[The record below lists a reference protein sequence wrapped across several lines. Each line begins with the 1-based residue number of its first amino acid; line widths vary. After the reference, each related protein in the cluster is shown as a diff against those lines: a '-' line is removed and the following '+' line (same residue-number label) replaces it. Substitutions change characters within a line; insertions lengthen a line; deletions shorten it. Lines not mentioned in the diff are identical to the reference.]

1 MASVESVAGG
11 GTDERTTEF
20 AAATLPHQSKDQSQR
35 GIDLPH
41 LSVGQV
47 TRDLPESLRIHGGC
61 LFDKHS
67 SPSAQQFHLGAK
79 ACGQRRRRG
88 RCHQPGGQRQKM
100 RLHDD
105 RKACPR
111 LLMSFTSVVTQPEH
125 FTTHAASPCRGGLA
139 RPRRDPAR
147 SRQAQPTRNGAFP
160 GRGDSARAATAS
172 RDSAAT
178 RSGPGTAAG
187 TDREHID
194 HNPQHG
200 AVRCPSRTRSTTVL
214 AVTRSSD
221 RSGICHSPGPY
232 PGWLQLPVTDNR
244 PSGPRSR
251 NCASRSGTSGARRRP
266 LGSVTWVGGLVR

>member
-1 MASVESVAGG
+1 MRPAPTSRSVPPARWTTPENEIARRPQSVSPTAQCPLLRWLRNRNTSPRTQRLHVAEDLRGLG
-11 GTDERTTEF
+11 AILLVRGKRSRLGTELF
-20 AAATLPHQSKDQSQR
+20 LGAATP
-35 GIDLPH
+35 
-41 LSVGQV
+41 
-47 TRDLPESLRIHGGC
+47 PE
-61 LFDKHS
+61 
-67 SPSAQQFHLGAK
+67 P
-79 ACGQRRRRG
+79 
-88 RCHQPGGQRQKM
+88 P
-100 RLHDD
+100 
-105 RKACPR
+105 
-111 LLMSFTSVVTQPEH
+111 
-125 FTTHAASPCRGGLA
+125 
-139 RPRRDPAR
+139 
-147 SRQAQPTRNGAFP
+147 
-160 GRGDSARAATAS
+160 TAS

>member
-1 MASVESVAGG
+1 MRPAPTKRSVPPARWTTPENEIARRPQSVSPTAHVLYFGGYATGTLHHARSVSVSRRTCAASARSCS
-11 GTDERTTEF
+11 F
-20 AAATLPHQSKDQSQR
+20 AA
-35 GIDLPH
+35 
-41 LSVGQV
+41 
-47 TRDLPESLRIHGGC
+47 
-61 LFDKHS
+61 
-67 SPSAQQFHLGAK
+67 SAA
-79 ACGQRRRRG
+79 
-88 RCHQPGGQRQKM
+88 
-100 RLHDD
+100 D
-105 RKACPR
+105 
-111 LLMSFTSVVTQPEH
+111 SET
-125 FTTHAASPCRGGLA
+125 
-139 RPRRDPAR
+139 
-147 SRQAQPTRNGAFP
+147 GAFP